1 MQDILG
7 SVLPKFSRK
16 EVEDLQI
23 GLDFIGINHYTGAYV
38 KDCMYSSCG
47 QNASK
52 TTGYYMT
59 SYFKDGIPIGELVS
73 CVT

>member
-16 EVEDLQI
+16 EVEDLKI
-23 GLDFIGINHYTGAYV
+23 GVDFIGINHYTGSYV

-47 QNASK
+47 PMASK
-52 TTGYYMT
+52 TTGYFM
-59 SYFKDGIPIGELVS
+59 SSFFKDGIPIGEPVS
-73 CVT
+73 RVT